1 MKTNWQIVEMETP
14 PELGEMRVYRNTSPG
29 ASLVIKVESERL
41 DERKARLL
49 AEWLAGLEDAL

>member
-1 MKTNWQIVEMETP
+1 M
-14 PELGEMRVYRNTSPG
+14 
-29 ASLVIKVESERL
+29 IKVESERL